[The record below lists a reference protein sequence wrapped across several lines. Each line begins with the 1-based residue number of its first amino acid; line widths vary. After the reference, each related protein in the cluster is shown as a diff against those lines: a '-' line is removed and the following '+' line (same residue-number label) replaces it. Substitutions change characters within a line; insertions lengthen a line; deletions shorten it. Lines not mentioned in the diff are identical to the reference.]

1 MIQPGGGPT
10 FPAVASHRVDL
21 RPVLT
26 LSSEPTCC
34 CRDAKAVPAVAFPGY
49 VGRGQDSHHPQW
61 NADSGP
67 R

>member
-1 MIQPGGGPT
+1 MYQPGGGPT
-10 FPAVASHRVDL
+10 FPAIASYRVDL

-34 CRDAKAVPAVAFPGY
+34 CRDVKAVPAVAFLGY